1 MSVKNVS
8 SKVFLDRFP
17 ESANHKQQ
25 WGAHFQED
33 GAMTQTSIIK
43 AWKKLS
49 LPWIARHL
57 QLYHRFSWSCI
68 SVWLFVFGFWMH
80 IYIYMSL
87 IVLDS
92 SSLTSGPWSLTLGP
106 WLLVGGSMILESG
119 SLTLGPVAAGH

>member
-1 MSVKNVS
+1 MLDSLPIILKIVVLHGLLVARTMAKGKTAKARIAKGMNVSVKDVF

-25 WGAHFQED
+25 GRAHFQED

-80 IYIYMSL
+80 IYIY
-87 IVLDS
+87 IC
-92 SSLTSGPWSLTLGP
+92 
-106 WLLVGGSMILESG
+106 LL
-119 SLTLGPVAAGH
+119 